1 MFQFLE
7 RAKAMLSSLF
17 ACIVRLVSGLSVT
30 RTATSCAPKPRRL
43 CVGFEQVEERC
54 MLAGGGGDGGY
65 CASVQNVDING
76 DGYVTAVDVLIIVN
90 DINSRGG
97 SFHLNAM
104 SGQWKDLADPN
115 GDGWRTP
122 QDALYVIWDL
132 NWNGPHKVV
141 YDCVDLVKMEHNKL
155 GDITVAPGATKVL
168 VDSVTVTS
176 LTETTFPKSFE
187 ITGDSNFYLLE
198 VGGKFVGAAGWGSD
212 TIGVWNVALDKN
224 VPVTFDLY
232 VNIPYDVGQH
242 KYTLGSLKVD
252 TFPGATAEVI
262 ELNVNDRTVYI
273 QQPILSVPKIV
284 GPDAPIV
291 DTKNVVLAELKFS
304 GKESPSFN
312 SAWFGLNMEGGD
324 LSFSNNV
331 SIVGLH
337 LVMPDGTRVD
347 PIIWESDD
355 AHKQYGDHQNVQ
367 FFWSARFDNL
377 STAAFGDTWQLAAD
391 SLAGTE
397 WLQGVGFNF
406 NYGNYGD
413 SPNYSVSPVRLINT
427 GRG

>member
-1 MFQFLE
+1 
-7 RAKAMLSSLF
+7 MLSGNNL
-17 ACIVRLVSGLSVT
+17 LVTDGAPVVDNVSTIEVPVVQLSAVPLT
-30 RTATSCAPKPRRL
+30 VADATSSFVVSA
-43 CVGFEQVEERC
+43 
-54 MLAGGGGDGGY
+54 AGGGDY

-273 QQPILSVPKIV
+273 QQPILSVPTVV
-284 GPDAPIV
+284 GPNSPIT
-291 DTKNVVLAELKFS
+291 TKQNVLLANLQFT

-312 SAWFGLNMEGGD
+312 SAWFGSRLVGGNLTYD
-324 LSFSNNV
+324 MNVMLSHVYLQLPNGTRINPTIEETVWKEYEAYPNLSF
-331 SIVGLH
+331 LYF
-337 LVMPDGTRVD
+337 D
-347 PIIWESDD
+347 
-355 AHKQYGDHQNVQ
+355 
-367 FFWSARFDNL
+367 RFDNL
-377 STAAFGDTWQLAAD
+377 PTAKAGEIWQLCVD
-391 SLAGTE
+391 EIIGGDQLS
-397 WLQGVGFNF
+397 GVNFSF
-406 NYGNYGD
+406 NYGNYATPTQ
-413 SPNYSVSPVRLINT
+413 SSSSSTWPVNILAV
-427 GRG
+427 GGLG